1 MVKLKPQLV
10 IAPLASVDRVAE
22 KPAGKFEVSYVLT
35 PSVKLNAVVVTV
47 VGGRFAGRAFAR
59 VKDPETKEEVV

>member
-1 MVKLKPQLV
+1 MVRLNPQLV
-10 IAPLASVDRVAE
+10 IAPLASVATVAR

-35 PSVKLNAVVVTV
+35 PSVKLNAVVVTLV
-47 VGGRFAGRAFAR
+47 AGRFAARAFVR